1 MWTFPVHQ
9 EQRETAAMQLGK
21 ERWVFLIF
29 SLQFFYPFSLV
40 SFCTTVSAKM
50 SLLMYC
56 CITCKL
62 ILLSSESET
71 GKKGTR
77 HRSALWN
84 TLETSIYSNTRCC
97 DNDSLLLSGATSHY
111 SCFFFFLSFLL
122 GSLHA
127 DLFLPCFQICLLLE
141 DFSISMAS
149 LYN

>member
-9 EQRETAAMQLGK
+9 EQREMAAMQLGK
-21 ERWVFLIF
+21 ELFFFNLFLP
-29 SLQFFYPFSLV
+29 FFYPFSLV

-50 SLLMYC
+50 SFLMYC
-56 CITCKL
+56 CLIYKL
-62 ILLSSESET
+62 ILLSSESEN
-71 GKKGTR
+71 GKVGTC
-77 HRSALWN
+77 HRSTLWN
-84 TLETSIYSNTRCC
+84 TLETSIYWNNRCS
-97 DNDSLLLSGATSHY
+97 DNHSLLLPVATPRY
-111 SCFFFFLSFLL
+111 SCLFFFPPF